1 MGTIEKVKMLTLEI
15 INLIDNGNP
24 NDFKTY
30 GKIGDNI
37 EKLADLRLDIVKTPI
52 NGVRN
57 ADIL

>member
-1 MGTIEKVKMLTLEI
+1 MLALEI
-15 INLIDNGNP
+15 VNLIDNGDP
-24 NDFKTY
+24 NNFQTY
-30 GKIGDNI
+30 GRIGDNI